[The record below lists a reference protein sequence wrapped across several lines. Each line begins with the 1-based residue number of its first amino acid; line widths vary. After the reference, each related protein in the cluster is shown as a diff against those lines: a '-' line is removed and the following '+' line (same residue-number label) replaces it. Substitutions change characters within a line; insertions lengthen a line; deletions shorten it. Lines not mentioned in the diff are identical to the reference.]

1 MWLDLALLS
10 IKARVLN
17 SSSPFMLTSSRTI
30 LVNKPI
36 AVTKKR
42 WSFAQVKNCT
52 LDALHLI
59 PLCIYRISVILYH
72 CNNRFS
78 GHLKGGRD
86 ACQGDSGGPLV
97 CINEANEPILYGAV
111 SWGGACAMPD
121 QPGLYTR
128 INRNDFAFKQLY
140 AAMSLDNFRFIFSV
154 THHDASVHT
163 AGATQS

>member
-52 LDALHLI
+52 LDALHFI
-59 PLCIYRISVILYH
+59 PLCIYRISVILYQ
-72 CNNRFS
+72 CNNIFS

-128 INRNDFAFKQLY
+128 INRNDFAFYQLY
-140 AAMSLDNFRFIFSV
+140 AAMSLDNFAATFSV
-154 THHDASVHT
+154 TTHQF
-163 AGATQS
+163 TQ